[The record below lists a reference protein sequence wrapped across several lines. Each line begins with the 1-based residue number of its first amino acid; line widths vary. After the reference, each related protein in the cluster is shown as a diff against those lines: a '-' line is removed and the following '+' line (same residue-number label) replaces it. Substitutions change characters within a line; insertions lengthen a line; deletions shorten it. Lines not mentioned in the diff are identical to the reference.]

1 VRRRGWEYVIQS
13 NHSKL
18 LLFDTDTGKFVL
30 ETSSNLN
37 ENPSIEQFSFERN
50 VELYDFYEN
59 AFGELFG
66 GA

>member
-1 VRRRGWEYVIQS
+1 MCIRDS

-18 LLFDTDTGKFVL
+18 LLFDTDDGKFVL

-37 ENPSIEQFSFERN
+37 ENPSMEQFSFERN
-50 VELYDFYEN
+50 AELYDFYEG